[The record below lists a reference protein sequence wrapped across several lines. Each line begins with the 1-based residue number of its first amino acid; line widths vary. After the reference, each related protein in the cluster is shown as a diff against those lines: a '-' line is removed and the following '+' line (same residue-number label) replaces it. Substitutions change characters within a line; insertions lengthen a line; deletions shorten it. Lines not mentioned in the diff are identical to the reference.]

1 MGYINVLHILNRKE
15 ISNSRSIAPIRLY
28 YESIDAPGEEE
39 NGLENSGKANMSQ
52 NKCFKK
58 GFHNIKTAHEI
69 HLCKWLHLMHLIQLV
84 QQDDHTNSP
93 MIGLYKSVRVGPR
106 CN

>member
-1 MGYINVLHILNRKE
+1 
-15 ISNSRSIAPIRLY
+15 
-28 YESIDAPGEEE
+28 
-39 NGLENSGKANMSQ
+39 MSQ

-69 HLCKWLHLMHLIQLV
+69 HLCEWLHLMHLIQLV

-93 MIGLYKSVRVGPR
+93 MIGLYKSVRVGPHVIDS
-106 CN
+106 CFPEGIY